1 MNNTI
6 RKYYPQP
13 LYAHGQII
21 GNRDV
26 TLHLPACGTA
36 YITTS
41 IGRANIRI
49 KESPQEPNRILC
61 GIRGKTTLI
70 IGDLTR
76 EHIYGKDSLR
86 KYLSGQGSDETLS
99 NWIGACCRALAEKA
113 GILPGVQ
120 EQR

>member
-1 MNNTI
+1 MNTTNNTI

-26 TLHLPACGTA
+26 TLHLPDYGSA

-41 IGRANIRI
+41 IGRADIRI

-70 IGDLTR
+70 IGDLTN
-76 EHIYGKDSLR
+76 EHIYGKESLR
-86 KYLSGQGSDETLS
+86 KFLSGQGSNETIA
-99 NWIGACCRALAEKA
+99 NWIGTCCRALAGKA
-113 GILPGVQ
+113 DILP
-120 EQR
+120 EL